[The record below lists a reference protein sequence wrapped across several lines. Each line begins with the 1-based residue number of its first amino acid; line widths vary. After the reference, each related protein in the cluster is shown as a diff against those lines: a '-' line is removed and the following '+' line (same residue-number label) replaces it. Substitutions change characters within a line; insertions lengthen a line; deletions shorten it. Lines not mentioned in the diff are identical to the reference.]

1 MELKIYNPTMD
12 NALKH
17 IDWNFEELKK
27 EVTEKANVYKSLVY
41 TDENIKEAKADRAAL
56 NKFSKAL
63 NDGKKDV
70 KKMMLE
76 PYSVFEGQVKE
87 LIAIVDEANA
97 NIDSQVKAYDQKKRE
112 EKLIKVEEIYDRTFA
127 SAEELKEILTFKRVF
142 KESYLNV
149 TTTLKSITNDMEHQY
164 LDASLGASVVG
175 THSLSS
181 VLLIP
186 QESGAGLNV
195 ETHNINYCTI
205 SMYRNALLTAGVEDA
220 KVIVAAPSPMSGTAA
235 LVGAVKAY
243 ETYSG
248 TTVSDSVLETAAD
261 ELVLTGQLSEDLDSE
276 KISDL
281 IAYLKQQIAENH
293 LDDPDKLADLVR
305 QAAEEMGITLTDE
318 QVSQIVD
325 LLLKLSKL
333 DIDPDKL
340 AKQAKELYN
349 KLESLGITVDKEK
362 VGNFITNFVS
372 SIWELI
378 QSFLNQ

>member
-1 MELKIYNPTMD
+1 MRKWFGMLLMSMLLMAGCMQVSAAESGVL
-12 NALKH
+12 ALG
-17 IDWNFEELKK
+17 
-27 EVTEKANVYKSLVY
+27 ANLS
-41 TDENIKEAKADRAAL
+41 
-56 NKFSKAL
+56 
-63 NDGKKDV
+63 
-70 KKMMLE
+70 
-76 PYSVFEGQVKE
+76 
-87 LIAIVDEANA
+87 
-97 NIDSQVKAYDQKKRE
+97 DSQKAEVYAQMGITAE
-112 EKLIKVEEIYDRTFA
+112 QAASYQTIY
-127 SAEELKEILTFKRVF
+127 
-142 KESYLNV
+142 
-149 TTTLKSITNDMEHQY
+149 ITNDMEHQY

-293 LDDPDKLADLVR
+293 LDDPDKLVR

-340 AKQAKELYN
+340 ANQAKELYN
-349 KLESLGITVDKEK
+349 KLESMGITVDKEK

>member
-1 MELKIYNPTMD
+1 MRKWFGMLLMSMLLMAGCMQVSAAESGVL
-12 NALKH
+12 ALG
-17 IDWNFEELKK
+17 
-27 EVTEKANVYKSLVY
+27 ANLS
-41 TDENIKEAKADRAAL
+41 
-56 NKFSKAL
+56 
-63 NDGKKDV
+63 
-70 KKMMLE
+70 
-76 PYSVFEGQVKE
+76 
-87 LIAIVDEANA
+87 
-97 NIDSQVKAYDQKKRE
+97 DSQKAEVYAQMGITAE
-112 EKLIKVEEIYDRTFA
+112 QAASYQTIY
-127 SAEELKEILTFKRVF
+127 
-142 KESYLNV
+142 
-149 TTTLKSITNDMEHQY
+149 ITNDMEHQY

-243 ETYSG
+243 ETYS
-248 TTVSDSVLETAAD
+248 ETAAD

-378 QSFLNQ
+378 QSFLNR

>member
-1 MELKIYNPTMD
+1 MKKWLSLLLVMTMLCAGTIQAQAAGTGVL
-12 NALKH
+12 ALGADLSADQRATVLSEMG
-17 IDWNFEELKK
+17 ITEAEAASY
-27 EVTEKANVYKSLVY
+27 ETVT
-41 TDENIKEAKADRAAL
+41 
-56 NKFSKAL
+56 
-63 NDGKKDV
+63 
-70 KKMMLE
+70 
-76 PYSVFEGQVKE
+76 
-87 LIAIVDEANA
+87 
-97 NIDSQVKAYDQKKRE
+97 
-112 EKLIKVEEIYDRTFA
+112 
-127 SAEELKEILTFKRVF
+127 
-142 KESYLNV
+142 
-149 TTTLKSITNDMEHQY
+149 ITNDMEHQY

-305 QAAEEMGITLTDE
+305 QAAKEMGITLTDE

>member
-1 MELKIYNPTMD
+1 M
-12 NALKH
+12 
-17 IDWNFEELKK
+17 
-27 EVTEKANVYKSLVY
+27 
-41 TDENIKEAKADRAAL
+41 
-56 NKFSKAL
+56 
-63 NDGKKDV
+63 
-70 KKMMLE
+70 
-76 PYSVFEGQVKE
+76 
-87 LIAIVDEANA
+87 
-97 NIDSQVKAYDQKKRE
+97 
-112 EKLIKVEEIYDRTFA
+112 
-127 SAEELKEILTFKRVF
+127 
-142 KESYLNV
+142 
-149 TTTLKSITNDMEHQY
+149 
-164 LDASLGASVVG
+164 
-175 THSLSS
+175 
-181 VLLIP
+181 
-186 QESGAGLNV
+186 
-195 ETHNINYCTI
+195 
-205 SMYRNALLTAGVEDA
+205 
-220 KVIVAAPSPMSGTAA
+220 IVAAPSPMSGTAA

-305 QAAEEMGITLTDE
+305 QAAEEMGITLTHE